1 LRATRGGSGE
11 SGPPAG
17 PGVTGQ
23 VLHPD
28 DPGYDDARTV
38 WNARF
43 DSRPD
48 LVVRPTG
55 PEDVAASIAFAK
67 EEGLSLTVKGGGHD
81 YAGRSAADGGL
92 LIDLSLLDGVE
103 IDASARLARAGGG
116 AILRSVDTASQA
128 HGLAFPGGTVSTVGV
143 GGVTL
148 GGGEGW
154 LTRKHGLAC
163 DNLVAAEVVTAAG
176 EVVRASEDENPDLL
190 WALRGGSG
198 NFGVVTSFDL
208 ALHPLD
214 HEVLAGQVIYP
225 FERAGELLRFYRKY
239 VEDAPDEVAC
249 FPFVYRV
256 PPLGVFPATW
266 HGELVLAFVLAFMGP
281 VAEGETRLAPFRELG
296 DPIVDGLVPQTWVAL
311 QQSFD
316 PMMGKGNRWY
326 TRAHYLETLPDEA
339 IDALVDH
346 IPPLPGEFTTVYLGA
361 GGGAAGRKP
370 PDATAYA
377 HRDAAHG
384 VHVFPGWVDAG
395 RDQEAMAWARRVSE
409 AVAPYAS
416 GGVYV
421 NLLAEDEPDRVPAAY
436 RGNFD
441 RLRRLKRIWDPDNLF
456 RSNHNI
462 PPRG

>member
-1 LRATRGGSGE
+1 M
-11 SGPPAG
+11 PAG
-17 PGVTGQ
+17 AGKSGARPGPRVRGE
-23 VLHPD
+23 VLW
-28 DPGYDDARTV
+28 PGDADFDDACAV

-43 DSRPD
+43 DSRPE
-48 LVVRPTG
+48 LIVRVAG
-55 PEDVAASIAFAK
+55 PEDVAAAIAFAR
-67 EEGLSLTVKGGGHD
+67 EEDLPLTVKGGGHD

-92 LIDLSLLDGVE
+92 LIDLGVLDGVE
-103 IDASARLARAGGG
+103 IDPGARRARAGGG

-176 EVVRASEDENPDLL
+176 EIVRASEDENPDLL
-190 WALRGGSG
+190 WGLRGGSG
-198 NFGVVTSFDL
+198 NFGVVTSFEL

-225 FERAGELLRFYRKY
+225 FERAGEFLRFYRKY
-239 VEDAPDEVAC
+239 VEDAPDEAAC
-249 FPFVYRV
+249 FPFIYRV
-256 PPLGVFPATW
+256 PPLEVFPEAW

-281 VAEGETRLAPFRELG
+281 VAEGETGLAPFREFG

-316 PMMGKGNRWY
+316 PMMGKGSRWY
-326 TRAHYLETLPDEA
+326 TRAHYFDAISDEA
-339 IDALVDH
+339 IEALVDE
-346 IPPLPGEFTTVYLGA
+346 IPPFPGELTTVYLGA
-361 GGGAAGRKP
+361 GGGAAGRKAP
-370 PDATAYA
+370 NATAYP
-377 HRDAAHG
+377 HRNAAHG
-384 VHVFPGWVDAG
+384 VHVFPGWTDAG
-395 RDQEAMAWARRVSE
+395 QDAEIMDWARGVSD

-421 NLLAEDEPDRVPAAY
+421 NLLGEDEEARVPAAY
-436 RGNFD
+436 GPNYE
-441 RLRRLKRIWDPDNLF
+441 RLTKLKATWDPDNLF
-456 RSNHNI
+456 RANHNV